1 MLLQTIWPCQC
12 NQEYMLNFTSID
24 LPEDQEIILMI
35 NQTNSI
41 NISLVL
47 NSDCENA
54 SIDESGRLR
63 WMITDDSYLVVL
75 VSTIDK
81 VSSINNSIY

>member
-1 MLLQTIWPCQC
+1 
-12 NQEYMLNFTSID
+12 MLNFTSID

-35 NQTNSI
+35 NQTISI

-47 NSDCENA
+47 NSDCEYA

-63 WMITDDSYLVVL
+63 WTITDDSYLVVL

>member
-1 MLLQTIWPCQC
+1 
-12 NQEYMLNFTSID
+12 MLNFTSID

-47 NSDCENA
+47 NSDCEHA
-54 SIDESGRLR
+54 RIDDSGRLR
-63 WMITDDSYLVVL
+63 WMITDDSDLVVL

-81 VSSINNSIY
+81 VSTIR